1 MDRADPYRSF
11 AVPTLNE
18 SLTFADATRTYNG
31 LADTFVNGTASRTLL
46 PAGFGL
52 FKFSGYGVIGT
63 RAGAGFSPWWT
74 GVETIPGT
82 DHPGLDG
89 VLAQARQ
96 SGMPTVE
103 FARKYYAV
111 KSEWNAL
118 GIGQLGMAK
127 ILRGHLTQPVYGF
140 VGRCQRMNDEKGP
153 VIQDQHKMHVL
164 AGGAWQIYIPNLT
177 ADFFSP
183 TGMYLVP

>member
-1 MDRADPYRSF
+1 
-11 AVPTLNE
+11 VPILNE
-18 SLTFADATRTYNG
+18 NLKFSDAARAYNG
-31 LADTFVNGTASRTLL
+31 LADTFVNGIASRTLL

-52 FKFSGYGVIGT
+52 FKFSGYGVMPT
-63 RAGAGFSPWWT
+63 RSGAGFSPWWT
-74 GVETIPGT
+74 GIDAIPGT

-89 VLAQARQ
+89 VLDLAKK
-96 SGMPTVE
+96 SGLPTVE

-127 ILRGHLTQPVYGF
+127 VLRGQLTQPVVGF
-140 VGRCQRMNDEKGP
+140 VGRCQRMNDERGK
-153 VIQDQHKMHVL
+153 VTEDQHKMHVL
-164 AGGAWQIYIPNLT
+164 AGGAWQIFIPNLT
-177 ADFFSP
+177 ADYFLP